1 MGLNAMILV
10 FWMLSFKPDFSL
22 SPFTLIKR
30 FLSSSLLSAIRV
42 VRHLVEHSSILAC
55 LMFSHDWTGVV
66 GLREEDPRS
75 YVFFSWHPI
84 SNTWSQYDAPLV
96 MLTLITWLLST
107 FFLVLFHITLIPII
121 SMWELWIWKCF
132 INRRCPQMWGLNFSF
147 DKKNWCPRLEEG
159 RGDKYSYNINV

>member
-1 MGLNAMILV
+1 M
-10 FWMLSFKPDFSL
+10 
-22 SPFTLIKR
+22 
-30 FLSSSLLSAIRV
+30 
-42 VRHLVEHSSILAC
+42 
-55 LMFSHDWTGVV
+55 
-66 GLREEDPRS
+66 
-75 YVFFSWHPI
+75 FFSWHPI

-159 RGDKYSYNINV
+159 RGDDSPELLDSDFSLRKHKRINLCGFKVFSSWWFVMEALENQYDHWIFPCKRLCHLFPFQTKLPRVITYHS